1 MLTHTLTPL
10 LCSLLLQLTFPRA
23 KLLLMSSNQE
33 DLNGWYQS
41 LSSAIRYV
49 HTHLRISTQCEVLTF
64 QLDVL

>member
-1 MLTHTLTPL
+1 MLTHTLTP
-10 LCSLLLQLTFPRA
+10 LLQLTFPRA

-49 HTHLRISTQCEVLTF
+49 HTHTHTLTH
-64 QLDVL
+64 